1 MKIVRR
7 YNGLKEQGF
16 LSRLPNIRTV
26 AKRLRSRYFPE
37 RQLYFRANGVVRFIS
52 LSPRVQ
58 VATCVAALVFT
69 GWVGVT
75 SLNFLTRDEVLAAK
89 EQEIRD
95 MARAY
100 EDLDAQMQRLQM
112 DVKATAEQLRARQQF
127 LQQIVG
133 DDVAEPA
140 PEEQEQENSPNPDSP
155 SPGSNAATNSGSPV
169 AFLLKAFGRDSSGS
183 GSALEEIARMEQDLA
198 QLSERQKDIA
208 QRMLALTEQDMALA
222 EKILKDTGLSKEQV
236 LAIAEKN
243 NEGLGQGGPF
253 ISSENELLAGT
264 GADDAATDDPV
275 LALYQSR
282 MELTQLSSVFSN
294 MPVMKP
300 VEKYYISSGYGGRLD
315 PMRKRR
321 AIHYGVD
328 MAGWWETP
336 ILASADGVVT
346 YAGRN
351 GAYGNFIEVSHEN
364 GFRTRFGH
372 LKRIKVKSGQRVE
385 RGSVIGLMG
394 STGRSTGP
402 HLHYE
407 IWFEDKPLNPLKFFK
422 AADDVLKI
430 QEQYPNGS
438 AT

>member
-1 MKIVRR
+1 M
-7 YNGLKEQGF
+7 LQ
-16 LSRLPNIRTV
+16 IRTI

-37 RQLYFRANGVVRFIS
+37 RQLYFRANGVVRFVS
-52 LSPRVQ
+52 FSPRVQ
-58 VATCVAALVFT
+58 IASCMAAIAFT

-75 SLNFLTRDEVLAAK
+75 SFNFLTQDEVLAAK

-112 DVKATAEQLRARQQF
+112 DVRATAEQLRARQKF

-133 DDVAEPA
+133 DERGA
-140 PEEQEQENSPNPDSP
+140 PELEEEQDSNPG
-155 SPGSNAATNSGSPV
+155 PGSNADDGQTGPM
-169 AFLLKAFGRDSSGS
+169 AFLRQAFGAESNSSED
-183 GSALEEIARMEQDLA
+183 ALAEITRMEQDLN
-198 QLSERQKDIA
+198 QLSERQNLIA
-208 QRMLALTEQDMALA
+208 QRILALTESKMALA
-222 EKILKDTGLSKEQV
+222 EKILEMTGLSKEQV
-236 LAIAEKN
+236 LAVVN
-243 NEGLGQGGPF
+243 SNDEGLGQGGPF
-253 ISSENELLAGT
+253 ISFENDLLIKEGGD
-264 GADDAATDDPV
+264 GASTEDPI
-275 LALYQSR
+275 LDLYQSR
-282 MELTQLSSVFSN
+282 LELAQLSSVFAN

-300 VEKYYISSGYGGRLD
+300 VNKYYISSGFGGRLD

-328 MAGWWETP
+328 MAGWWDRP
-336 ILASADGVVT
+336 VMASADGVVT
-346 YAGRN
+346 QAGRN
-351 GAYGNFIEVSHEN
+351 GAYGNFIEVNHEN

-385 RGSVIGLMG
+385 RGAVIGLMG

-407 IWFEDKPLNPLKFFK
+407 VWFADTPLNPLKFFK

-430 QEQYPNGS
+430 QQQHPNGPTS
-438 AT
+438 